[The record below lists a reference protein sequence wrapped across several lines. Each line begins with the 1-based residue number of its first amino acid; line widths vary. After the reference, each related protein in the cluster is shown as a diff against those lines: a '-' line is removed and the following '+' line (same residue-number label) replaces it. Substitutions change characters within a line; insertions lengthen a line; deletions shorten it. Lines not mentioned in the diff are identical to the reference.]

1 MSNAPATHN
10 KPLEA
15 RELKIAGQLGILPVR
30 RS

>member
-1 MSNAPATHN
+1 MSNAPVTKD
-10 KPLEA
+10 KPLEP